1 MAPPTACTILV
12 IDDDPGFV
20 SGLTRLLQRD
30 GHTVETADNGQH
42 ALARLREHPY
52 DLLLCDL
59 RMPDLDGPAFYDLL
73 TQQYPALCPRIIF
86 LTGDT
91 LNLDSQA
98 FLERSGRLWLPK
110 PFNAAAVRRVIAQA
124 LGMG

>member
-1 MAPPTACTILV
+1 MTPQPASTILV
-12 IDDDPGFV
+12 IDDDPSIV
-20 SGLTRLLQRD
+20 SALSRLLQRD

-42 ALARLREHPY
+42 ALERLREHRY

-59 RMPDLDGPAFYDLL
+59 RMPDLAGPAFYDIL
-73 TQQYPALCPRIIF
+73 TRQYPSLCPRVIF

-91 LNLDSQA
+91 LSLESQV

-110 PFNAAAVRRVIAQA
+110 PFNAAAVRSVIAQA
-124 LGMG
+124 LHMG